1 VRGRADERE
10 RAEDGEARRARR
22 EAASAAAAGG
32 GGEGAAE
39 RVVEEDAEE
48 GAGEDDG
55 VGAQRGELHGV
66 RSVLWRAR
74 AIA

>member
-1 VRGRADERE
+1 
-10 RAEDGEARRARR
+10 
-22 EAASAAAAGG
+22 
-32 GGEGAAE
+32 
-39 RVVEEDAEE
+39 VEEDAEE